1 MSNNKQQT
9 AVEWLYK
16 NLKSHFEHDGDLL
29 EATQMSYEQAKQME
43 KQKLE
48 EAWVEGF
55 KNWNPSKTFDDYYDK
70 TYGDKMNEQETKLT
84 GDKNNNPGLTMDMV
98 TGMKTTTIA
107 SSSGQNNTG
116 TYPEPGQIW
125 QHYKGGRYKIIAMCN
140 HTTTNEAMVIY
151 KSLSFNGYHARP
163 YSEWHDEVSNGN
175 NCVTRFVWFN

>member
-9 AVEWLYK
+9 AVDSI
-16 NLKSHFEHDGDLL
+16 LKFIKDNQYFIGNELL
-29 EATQMSYEQAKQME
+29 EFFKQAKQME

-70 TYGDKMNEQETKLT
+70 TYGDNMNEQETKLT

-98 TGMKTTTIA
+98 ADMKTTTIA

-116 TYPEPGQIW
+116 IYPEPGQIW
-125 QHYKGGRYKIIAMCN
+125 QHYKGGRYEITAMCN